1 LTPSERSLRI
11 VLFTDIVASTERAAE
26 LGDHAWRQ
34 TLAEFHAIAR
44 REIRRFAGREAN
56 AAGDGFL
63 AVFDRP
69 ARAIRCAWAV
79 REEARELGLEVRSGI
94 HAGEV
99 EGSGAHLAGIGVHI
113 GSRVASEA
121 GAGEVLVSST
131 VRELV
136 TGAGFRFEDRG
147 KRALKGVPQ
156 EWRLFALQGLPAG
169 ISRRTGRW
177 VPELTGR
184 HVALGGGAVLAA
196 VILALVLRGALDSD
210 GLVPEAGATGAAPA
224 IAVLPFSVHGQHL
237 DVWREGMVDLLSTG
251 LDGAGGLRAIDSRT
265 VLARWKQEVGADTE
279 VDLSRAI
286 LVARRTGARYALV
299 GSAVAVGPEVR
310 LVADVYE
317 IRSGRSMGQVQ
328 VEGAAD
334 SVLALVDRLAV
345 QALGVVLR
353 KGPGE
358 LPAIDLAAVTTA
370 SLPALKAYL
379 EGETLFRRS
388 EFEAAIAAFERA
400 VSADSTFALAFYR
413 LSQSYGWVEN
423 IESERAREALDRA
436 ARFTD
441 RLPEREAIVVRG
453 EISMFTGTLD
463 QMESMRAAVRKYP
476 DDVDAWYVL
485 GELYF
490 HLGQQ
495 ALIPMEESDRA
506 FSRAAALD
514 PAFAPTY
521 IHLIEN
527 AFTRADSGQAA
538 ALVETHGRLAPGS
551 LQDRLNRF
559 AFDLAFGDPAARTSA
574 LASMDSL
581 DFLPRRSRSIGRM
594 LFHPR
599 FLALQERVLRA
610 ARARHDATASVP
622 INLFL
627 NHYFRG
633 QLRTALADLN
643 DPLMPAEFRPAAL
656 YRLSQA
662 GMSIPIE
669 RLAPDLGANQGAG
682 FGPFYLGAHAVDR
695 DGPADLAKAVRLLDA
710 QAERAR
716 VDGDSVLARSSMAA
730 ARALDGYARWRH
742 GRGVEGLEILE
753 AAQREALGIGPAEE
767 VNATIRWWLGI
778 LLLELDRPR
787 DAERYFRSFWYDP
800 LARLPLAQVHQALGE
815 EERVR
820 AAQDYFEAAWSD
832 ADPGVLSTFLEAR
845 GSSSAAGR
853 SGNGAQTGDGG
864 KRDRG

>member
-1 LTPSERSLRI
+1 MTQSERSLFTI
-11 VLFTDIVASTERAAE
+11 LFTDIVASTERAAE
-26 LGDHAWRQ
+26 LGDRAWRE
-34 TLAEFHAIAR
+34 TLSEFHAMAC
-44 REIRRFAGREAN
+44 REIRRFEGREAN
-56 AAGDGFL
+56 TAGDGFL

-69 ARAIRCAWAV
+69 ARAIRCAWTV
-79 REEARELGLEVRSGI
+79 REQARELGLEVRSGI

-99 EGSGAHLAGIGVHI
+99 EGSGAHLSGIGVHI

-136 TGAGFRFEDRG
+136 TGAGFRFQDRG

-156 EWRLFALQGLPAG
+156 EWRLFALEGLPAG
-169 ISRRTGRW
+169 LSRRTGRW
-177 VPELTGR
+177 IPELTRGQ
-184 HVALGGGAVLAA
+184 VALGAGVVLAVVA
-196 VILALVLRGALDSD
+196 LLLVLRTGLDSG
-210 GLVPEAGATGAAPA
+210 GLVPDVGAAGAAPA
-224 IAVLPFSVHGQHL
+224 IAVLPFSVHGQDL

-265 VLARWKQEVGADTE
+265 VLARWKQEIGAETE
-279 VDLSRAI
+279 ADLSDAI
-286 LVARRTGARYALV
+286 LVARQTGARYALV

-317 IRSGRSMGQVQ
+317 IRSGGSMGQVQ

-345 QALGVVLR
+345 QALGVVLER
-353 KGPGE
+353 EPGE
-358 LPAIDLAAVTTA
+358 LPPIDLAAVTTS
-370 SLPALKAYL
+370 SLPALKAHL

-400 VSADSTFALAFYR
+400 VTADSTFALAFYR

-423 IESERAREALDRA
+423 IESQRAREALDRA

-441 RLPEREAIVVRG
+441 RLPEREAIVLRG
-453 EISMFTGTLD
+453 EISLLTGALD
-463 QMESMRAAVRKYP
+463 QMDPMRAAVRKYP

-485 GELYF
+485 GEIYF

-514 PAFAPTY
+514 PAFTPAY

-527 AFTRADSGQAA
+527 AFARADSGRA
-538 ALVETHGRLAPGS
+538 ALLVEKYGRLAPGS

-559 AFDLAFGDPAARTSA
+559 AFDLAFGDPAARTGA
-574 LASMDSL
+574 LASMDTL
-581 DFLPRRSRSIGRM
+581 DFLARRPRSLGRM

-599 FLALQERVLRA
+599 FLVLQERVLRS
-610 ARARHDATASVP
+610 ARDRPDAPGTVP

-633 QLRTALADLN
+633 QFRAALALLD

-656 YRLSQA
+656 YRLSHA
-662 GMSIPIE
+662 GMSIPVE
-669 RLAPDLGANQGAG
+669 RLAPGIGADQSAA

-695 DGPADLAKAVRLLDA
+695 DHPADLAKAVELLDA
-710 QAERAR
+710 QAERAS
-716 VDGDSVLARSSMAA
+716 VDGDSVLARSTMAA
-730 ARALDGYARWRH
+730 ARALDGYARWKR
-742 GRGVEGLEILE
+742 GRGMEAVEVLE
-753 AAQREALGIGPAEE
+753 AARREVLGIGPAEE
-767 VNATIRWWLGI
+767 ANATIRWWLAT
-778 LLLELDRPR
+778 LLLGLDRPR

-800 LARLPLAQVHQALGE
+800 LARLPLAQIREAMGE
-815 EERVR
+815 EEGAR
-820 AAQDYFEAAWSD
+820 AAQAYFQAAWRD
-832 ADPGVLSTFLEAR
+832 ADPGALSTFLAAR
-845 GSSSAAGR
+845 ASSSP
-853 SGNGAQTGDGG
+853 NGP
-864 KRDRG
+864 